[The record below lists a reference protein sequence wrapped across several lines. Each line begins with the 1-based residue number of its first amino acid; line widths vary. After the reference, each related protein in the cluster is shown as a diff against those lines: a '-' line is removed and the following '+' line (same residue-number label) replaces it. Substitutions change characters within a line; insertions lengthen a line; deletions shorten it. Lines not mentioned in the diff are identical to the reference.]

1 MDQLFLY
8 DGLKGVSSTH
18 LSRRYT
24 QNISPSVM
32 TFPLEFK
39 SLKPALKTFIGTLF
53 EENPYQ
59 FKPVFRGFY
68 FTSALQEGIIE
79 SPMTEQ
85 IAQDFHLSK
94 SVTNENAIPTNSI
107 SQNHGYFLKGLFCPF
122 FSDPTS
128 MLLKHLINENYSAA
142 IQFEPTLL
150 KD

>member
-1 MDQLFLY
+1 LGATLPYTTDGANNAVELFEKHYSILY
-8 DGLKGVSSTH
+8 DGLKGVSTTH
-18 LSRRYT
+18 LSRRHS

-53 EENPYQ
+53 EDNPYQ

-85 IAQDFHLSK
+85 IAQDFYCK
-94 SVTNENAIPTNSI
+94 KV
-107 SQNHGYFLKGLFCPF
+107 
-122 FSDPTS
+122 
-128 MLLKHLINENYSAA
+128 
-142 IQFEPTLL
+142 
-150 KD
+150 